1 MQQRMSS
8 AVSATCYCTGS
19 AEMGRTACAQMYHTL
34 SQINHQWTLHVQT
47 CSVWRGK
54 WSQHQLSQLTHTHTQ
69 PFYCSSVTGTTQAS
83 RYQKGKTRKVK
94 SNLDLLEQDIV
105 SGSGFFWAICKSAS
119 HPRQPRQHPTTHF
132 LQAGCPSCCPTNSVK
147 ALKSAMEDQIVT
159 TCAKDVK

>member
-54 WSQHQLSQLTHTHTQ
+54 WSQHQLSQLTHTHT
-69 PFYCSSVTGTTQAS
+69 YTT
-83 RYQKGKTRKVK
+83 V
-94 SNLDLLEQDIV
+94 LLLFCNRDHPGEQV
-105 SGSGFFWAICKSAS
+105 
-119 HPRQPRQHPTTHF
+119 PER
-132 LQAGCPSCCPTNSVK
+132 
-147 ALKSAMEDQIVT
+147 
-159 TCAKDVK
+159 